1 MFSKF
6 LFNSLYCFLPDMIHF
21 LLSVSCNQL
30 LAASLSFLILD
41 LGNHTVKLMTIVCE
55 EWLQD
60 TWRIGLAVSSF

>member
-1 MFSKF
+1 
-6 LFNSLYCFLPDMIHF
+6 MIHF
-21 LLSVSCNQL
+21 LLLVSCNQL